1 MILSKNFQLNEF
13 TKSVSA
19 IRNNIDNSP
28 NAEHIRNIQLLV
40 KYVLQPLRE
49 GLNKPIRITS
59 GYRSEALNKA
69 IKGSYKMIK
78 GKYVA
83 TSQHCKGQAAD
94 LQFKVDGVMDN
105 KAIWDKVIELE
116 LPFDQMINEFNY
128 SWIHISYN
136 HEYNRKSLLEAYK
149 ESGKTKYKYHTIEKG
164 L

>member
-1 MILSKNFQLNEF
+1 MILSKNFALNEF

-19 IRNNIDNSP
+19 IRNGIDNEP
-28 NAEHIRNIQLLV
+28 TKEHIRNIQLLV
-40 KYVLQPLRE
+40 KFVLQPLRE
-49 GLNKPIRITS
+49 ALGSPIRITS

-69 IKGSYKMIK
+69 IKGSHKIIK

-94 LQFKVDGVMDN
+94 IQFKVDGVMDN
-105 KAIWDKVIELE
+105 KLIWEKVIELQ
-116 LPFDQMINEFNY
+116 LPFDQMINEFEF

-136 HEYNRKSLLEAYK
+136 HEHNRKSMLEAYK
-149 ESGKTKYKYHTIEKG
+149 ENGRTKYKFHKIEKG

>member
-1 MILSKNFQLNEF
+1 MILSKNFALNEF

-19 IRNNIDNSP
+19 IRNDIDNSP

-40 KYVLQPLRE
+40 KFVLQPLRE
-49 GLNKPIRITS
+49 ALRSPIRITS

-69 IKGSYKMIK
+69 IKGSHRIVK

-83 TSQHCKGQAAD
+83 TSQHCRGQAAD
-94 LQFKVDGVMDN
+94 IQFR
-105 KAIWDKVIELE
+105 ELG
-116 LPFDQMINEFNY
+116 LPFDQMINEFDY

-136 HEYNRKSLLEAYK
+136 HEHNRKSLLEAYK
-149 ESGKTKYKYHTIEKG
+149 ENGRTKYKYHKIEQG

>member
-1 MILSKNFQLNEF
+1 MILSKNFTLQEF

-19 IRNNIDNSP
+19 IRNDIDNSP

-49 GLNKPIRITS
+49 ALGSPIRITS

-69 IKGSYKMIK
+69 IKGSKK
-78 GKYVA
+78 
-83 TSQHCKGQAAD
+83 SQHCKGQAAD
-94 LQFKVDGVMDN
+94 LQFKVNGVMSN
-105 KAIWDKVIELE
+105 KMIWDKIIELD
-116 LPFDQMINEFNY
+116 LPFDQMINEFDY

-136 HEYNRKSLLEAYK
+136 HEYNRKAMLEAYK
-149 ESGKTKYKYHTIEKG
+149 ESGRTKYKFVKIEKG

>member
-1 MILSKNFQLNEF
+1 MILSKNFTLQEF

-19 IRNNIDNSP
+19 IRNDIDNSP

-49 GLNKPIRITS
+49 ALNKPIRITS

-69 IKGSYKMIK
+69 IKGSKK
-78 GKYVA
+78 
-83 TSQHCKGQAAD
+83 SQHCKGQAAD
-94 LQFKVDGVMDN
+94 LQFKVNGVMSN
-105 KAIWDKVIELE
+105 KMIWDKIIELD
-116 LPFDQMINEFNY
+116 LPFDQMINEFDY

-136 HEYNRKSLLEAYK
+136 HEYNRKAMLEAYK
-149 ESGKTKYKYHTIEKG
+149 ESGRTKYKFVKIEKG

>member
-1 MILSKNFQLNEF
+1 MILSKNFTLNEF

-19 IRNNIDNSP
+19 IRNDIDNSP

-59 GYRSEALNKA
+59 GYRSESLNKL
-69 IKGSYKMIK
+69 IKGSKK
-78 GKYVA
+78 
-83 TSQHCKGQAAD
+83 SQHCKGQAAD

-105 KAIWDKVIELE
+105 KAIWDKVIELG

>member
-1 MILSKNFQLNEF
+1 MVLSKNFTLQEF

-19 IRNNIDNSP
+19 IRNNIENSP

-40 KYVLQPLRE
+40 KYVLQPLRD
-49 GLNKPIRITS
+49 GLKKPIRVTS

-94 LQFKVDGVMDN
+94 IQFKVDGIMDN
-105 KAIWDKVIELE
+105 KAIWEKVIELD

-136 HEYNRKSLLEAYK
+136 EEHNRKALLEAYK
-149 ESGKTKYKYHTIEKG
+149 ESGRTKYKFVKIEKG
-164 L
+164 I

>member
-1 MILSKNFQLNEF
+1 MILSKNFTLQEF

-69 IKGSYKMIK
+69 IKGSKK
-78 GKYVA
+78 
-83 TSQHCKGQAAD
+83 SQHCKGQAAD
-94 LQFKVDGVMDN
+94 LQFKVDGVMNN
-105 KAIWDKVIELE
+105 KMVWDKVIELG

>member
-19 IRNNIDNSP
+19 IRNDIDNSP
-28 NAEHIRNIQLLV
+28 SAEHIRNIQLLV

-59 GYRSEALNKA
+59 GYRSENLNKL
-69 IKGSYKMIK
+69 IKGSKR
-78 GKYVA
+78 
-83 TSQHCKGQAAD
+83 SQHCKGQAAD
-94 LQFKVDGVMDN
+94 LQFKVDGVMNN

>member
-1 MILSKNFQLNEF
+1 MILSKNFTLQEF

-19 IRNNIDNSP
+19 IRNDIDNSP

-59 GYRSEALNKA
+59 GYRSESLNKL
-69 IKGSYKMIK
+69 IKGSKK
-78 GKYVA
+78 
-83 TSQHCKGQAAD
+83 SQHCKGQAAD
-94 LQFKVDGVMDN
+94 LQFKVDGVMNN
-105 KAIWDKVIELE
+105 KAIWDKVIELG

>member
-1 MILSKNFQLNEF
+1 MILSKNFTLQEF

-19 IRNNIDNSP
+19 IRNGIDNSP

-59 GYRSEALNKA
+59 GYRSESLNKL
-69 IKGSYKMIK
+69 IKGSKK
-78 GKYVA
+78 
-83 TSQHCKGQAAD
+83 SQHCKGQAAD
-94 LQFKVDGVMDN
+94 LQFKVDGVMNN
-105 KAIWDKVIELE
+105 KAIWDKVIELG